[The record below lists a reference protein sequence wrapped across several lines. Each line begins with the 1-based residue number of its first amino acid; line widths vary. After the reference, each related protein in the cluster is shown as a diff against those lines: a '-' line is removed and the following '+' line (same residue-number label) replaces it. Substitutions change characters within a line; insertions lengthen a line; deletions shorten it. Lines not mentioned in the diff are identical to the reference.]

1 LFNAIVVYC
10 NELIKI
16 PVNMKKSDIK
26 LVSRF
31 RYALRIFEREQEF
44 LLHSNCCK
52 GLTLAQCHTLLEIG
66 NMEQPSLRQ
75 LTKSLKLDKSTVSR
89 TVDGLTNLDLVERYV
104 PHEDR
109 RTLLLSLTVGGRET
123 YDDINT
129 ENNTY
134 FNEVLS
140 AIPARER
147 EVFINSF
154 EMLANAMVLKNK
166 DHDKKIPV

>member
-1 LFNAIVVYC
+1 M
-10 NELIKI
+10 
-16 PVNMKKSDIK
+16 NMKNSDIK

-31 RYALRIFEREQEF
+31 RHALRKFEREQEF
-44 LLHSNCCK
+44 LLHSNFCK

-75 LTKSLKLDKSTVSR
+75 LTGSMKLDKSTVSR

-109 RTLLLSLTVGGRET
+109 RTLLLNLTIKGRET
-123 YDDINT
+123 YEDINLG
-129 ENNTY
+129 NNTY

-147 EVFINSF
+147 VAFVNSF
-154 EMLANAMVLKNK
+154 ELLADAMVIKNSN
-166 DHDKKIPV
+166 H